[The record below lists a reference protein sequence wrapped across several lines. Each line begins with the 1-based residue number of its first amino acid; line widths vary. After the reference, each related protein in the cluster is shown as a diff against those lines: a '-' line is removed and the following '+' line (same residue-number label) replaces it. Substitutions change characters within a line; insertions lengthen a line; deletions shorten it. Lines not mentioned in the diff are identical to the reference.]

1 MAQASRDQNFVPTL
15 LGVSNVDGTTPITVY
30 ADPTTHRLLVD
41 LAGGSGTVTSVSV
54 VTANGFAGTVANAT
68 TTPAITISTT
78 ITSPVLAGN
87 GTAIS
92 AATTTGSG
100 STVVLNNSP
109 LFVDDITLGVAASAT
124 GSILFKG
131 LTSGTVTLSTADAA
145 GTWTMKLPTTDGNAN
160 EVLKTDGSGNTSWG
174 TVESVEAQL
183 PTYVVAASGGD
194 FTTIQ
199 GALDQAAIS
208 YPNGALIYL
217 TDETYTLTEAI
228 TFKSSGVEIIGNAG
242 GTIISV
248 DGSLYS
254 PAVTSN
260 ADTYQRNGLRRLYF
274 SQTNGTVQGVG
285 FKAANMSL
293 GIYEDVRFLSFGTA
307 IDLNGSADNT
317 FYNVFRDIRIAECN
331 NGISIAGANAVND
344 NMFSNIRISL
354 RAGGAG
360 TGVAIARGQSNNF
373 YNLNVEPATG
383 AGITGLAITTAN
395 SFDNNFYGIYAE
407 NNATNV
413 SIGAGA
419 LRNSF
424 FGGQI
429 ILAGTTNVSNS
440 GTETNF
446 FGVDIGNTMTNTF
459 SPLSAVDS
467 GNAAR
472 IAGYFTNNTSFAHT
486 GSSLVSAELKN
497 GSDTSVLLRLTNAG
511 TGNYI
516 TASTNFTVTK
526 AGAVS
531 SSAGF
536 LPITNDTGALGSAS
550 LSFSDLFLAEGGV
563 INWDNSDVTI
573 TQTGNVLAV
582 AGGDLRVAT
591 ADVGTN
597 ADSVPTLSSTST
609 LTSKTLTAPV
619 INAATLNGTLT
630 MTESTSL
637 ALDPAQGDATWTG
650 ITRAGTAGTTLAFGD
665 LCYLASAD
673 SRWEL
678 TDADAA
684 STSDRMLGMC
694 VLAAAADG
702 DPTVMLLMG
711 NIRADSKFP
720 AMTIGSAM
728 YVGESVGTIQVAI
741 PTGADCVIRRVGYA
755 LTADE
760 LYFNP
765 SMDSQIAVA

>member
-1 MAQASRDQNFVPTL
+1 MAQAPRDQNFVPTL

-54 VTANGFAGTVANAT
+54 VTANGFAGTVATAT

-78 ITSPVLAGN
+78 INSPVLAGN
-87 GTAIS
+87 GTAIA

-100 STVVLNNSP
+100 STVVLANSP
-109 LFVDDITLGVAASAT
+109 TFTDDITLGGAGVAT

-131 LTSGTVTLSTADAA
+131 TTSGTVTMKSADTA
-145 GTWTMKLPTTDGNAN
+145 GTWTFTLPANDGDADQ
-160 EVLKTDGSGNTSWG
+160 VLKTDGSGVTSWATPAASG
-174 TVESVEAQL
+174 VQL
-183 PTYVVAASGGD
+183 PTYTVAASGGD

-199 GALDQAAIS
+199 AALDQAAIS

-217 TDETYTLTEAI
+217 TDDTYTLAAAI

-242 GTIISV
+242 GTVISV
-248 DGSLYS
+248 DGSSIS

-260 ADTYQRNGLRRLYF
+260 ADTYQRNGLRRMYF

-285 FKAANMSL
+285 FKASNMSL

-307 IDLNGSADNT
+307 IDLDGSADNT

-344 NMFSNIRISL
+344 NMFENIRISL

-373 YNLNVEPATG
+373 YNLNIEPATG
-383 AGITGLAITTAN
+383 AGITGLSITTAN

-413 SIGAGA
+413 SIGSGA

-429 ILAGTTNVSNS
+429 ILAGTTNVSDS

-446 FGVDIGNTMTNTF
+446 YGVDIGNTMTNTF
-459 SPLSAVDS
+459 SPISAVDS

-486 GSSLVSAELKN
+486 GTALVSMELKN
-497 GSDTSVLLRLTNAG
+497 GSDTSPLLLLTNAG

-516 TASTNFTVTK
+516 TASTHFTVAK
-526 AGAVS
+526 SGLVKVAGGVTP
-531 SSAGF
+531 F
-536 LPITNDTGALGSAS
+536 TNDTGALGSAS
-550 LSFSDLFLAEGGV
+550 LSFSDLFLASGAV
-563 INWDNSDVTI
+563 INFANGDAVMTHSSGII
-573 TQTGNVLAV
+573 TVST
-582 AGGDLRVAT
+582 GDLRVTT
-591 ADVGTN
+591 AGTN
-597 ADSVPTLSSTST
+597 TASVVTVGGTQTLTNKT
-609 LTSKTLTAPV
+609 LTSPAITT
-619 INAATLNGTLT
+619 ATLSGAQQLAEGASIRLDQTLSADGTF
-630 MTESTSL
+630 
-637 ALDPAQGDATWTG
+637 TG
-650 ITRAGTAGTTLAFGD
+650 TTIAGTAGAALAFGD
-665 LCYLASAD
+665 LVYLAAAD

-678 TDADAA
+678 ADADA
-684 STSDRMLGMC
+684 STTAGGVLMGFC
-694 VLAAAADG
+694 VLAAASDG
-702 DPTVMLLMG
+702 DPTVILLDG
-711 NIRADSKFP
+711 NIRADTAFP
-720 AMTIGSAM
+720 ALTIGAPVYASTTA
-728 YVGESVGTIQVAI
+728 GDIQVAQ
-741 PTGADCVIRRVGYA
+741 PSGTDDVIQVVGFA
-755 LTADE
+755 LTADSVIVRISPD
-760 LYFNP
+760 Y
-765 SMDSQIAVA
+765 ITHT